1 MRNRKNLLIQQ
12 HISFFLSAEYSADT
26 MSKESKGK
34 QCLSMNSTVKDAIP
48 SLIFTQNQSPQ
59 PTNQSA
65 LNAKQ

>member
-34 QCLSMNSTVKDAIP
+34 RCLSMNSTVKDAIP
-48 SLIFTQNQSPQ
+48 SLIFTQN
-59 PTNQSA
+59 
-65 LNAKQ
+65 